1 VTVGLPEDEQREL
14 DDIEQHL
21 AEDDPT
27 FAAKLAKTPPPHRL
41 LPPRVLRLIGLLLIY
56 AIGLLVVITGVSLS
70 SIVLTALGAAVTA
83 FGPVAIVVQAWRTR
97 GNDESSG

>member
-1 VTVGLPEDEQREL
+1 MGLPEDEQREL
-14 DDIEQHL
+14 DDIEQRL

-27 FAAKLAKTPPPHRL
+27 FAAKLAKTPPPYRL

-56 AIGLLVVITGVSLS
+56 VVGLTLVITGVALS
-70 SIVLTALGAAVTA
+70 SIVLIALGAAVTA
-83 FGPVAIVVQAWRTR
+83 FSPVVIVVQAWRTR